1 MINSTAST
9 GAIAEAMA
17 REFLQQQGL
26 CFVAQN
32 YRCKMGELDLVFKD
46 QKQLVIV
53 EVKNRKNTLFGT
65 PAEWVTASKQH
76 KIILATQHYLV
87 SQKQPASLSVRFDV
101 IGILNLNKHSI
112 EWIKNAFFA
121 E

>member
-1 MINSTAST
+1 MVNSIQT
-9 GAIAEAMA
+9 GAIAESMA

-26 CFVAQN
+26 SFISQN
-32 YRCKMGELDLVFKD
+32 YRCTMGELDLIFKD

-53 EVKNRKNTLFGT
+53 EVKNRKNTHFGT

-76 KIILATQHYLV
+76 KIILATQHYLANH
-87 SQKQPASLSVRFDV
+87 KQLCGLSVRFDV
-101 IGILNLNKHSI
+101 VGILNLNRHSI
-112 EWIKNAFFA
+112 EWIKNAFLA